1 MNIYFALTFDINV
14 DSIGRARYS
23 HPTIKIEY
31 YNMIYAKNFFNQPT
45 KNDMKTYDSFG
56 KFTTGQE
63 DDYTT
68 GCSLDYNFFKKY
80 GLI

>member
-1 MNIYFALTFDINV
+1 MNRFFVLTFDINV
-14 DSIGRARYS
+14 DSIGHARYS

-31 YNMIYAKNFFNQPT
+31 YNITIYAKNFFNQP
-45 KNDMKTYDSFG
+45 NDMKTYDSFG

-63 DDYTT
+63 DDYTA

>member
-1 MNIYFALTFDINV
+1 
-14 DSIGRARYS
+14 
-23 HPTIKIEY
+23 
-31 YNMIYAKNFFNQPT
+31 
-45 KNDMKTYDSFG
+45 MKTYDSFG

-63 DDYTT
+63 DDYTA

>member
-1 MNIYFALTFDINV
+1 
-14 DSIGRARYS
+14 
-23 HPTIKIEY
+23 
-31 YNMIYAKNFFNQPT
+31 MIYAKNFFNQPT